1 MSAQTVGDNA
11 LIQPA
16 GPLGMRSSVTTLTYT
31 TDTIAAASES
41 AALGLLPEDDN
52 YNHVGE

>member
-1 MSAQTVGDNA
+1 MSAQTEGDNA

-16 GPLGMRSSVTTLTYT
+16 GPLGMWSSVTTLKYT